1 MDIHWSMES
10 AYAVLRIVKSAS
22 FSTIPCCAI
31 NASSVLLWTKPQEN
45 VIPVAQIVLVVTLN
59 SPSNALS
66 AKEENMYRLLME
78 NAISV
83 PNTVMNATQIWPVQ
97 FSSKDS

>member
-1 MDIHWSMES
+1 M
-10 AYAVLRIVKSAS
+10 
-22 FSTIPCCAI
+22 
-31 NASSVLLWTKPQEN
+31 
-45 VIPVAQIVLVVTLN
+45 IPVAQIVLVVTLN

-83 PNTVMNATQIWPVQ
+83 PNTVMNATQI
-97 FSSKDS
+97 